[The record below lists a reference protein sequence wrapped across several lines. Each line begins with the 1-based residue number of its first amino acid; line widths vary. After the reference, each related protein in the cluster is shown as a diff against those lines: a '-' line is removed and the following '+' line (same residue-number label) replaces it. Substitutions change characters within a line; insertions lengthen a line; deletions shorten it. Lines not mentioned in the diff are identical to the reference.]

1 MGKYSDV
8 EAFLIEE
15 VRRFPALWKT
25 TDSNYKNAV
34 VKENAWRE
42 VTEAV
47 NREAGKTY
55 SRKPTFLILKMLMFL
70 NKFVFKLDHM
80 NSICM

>member
-25 TDSNYKNAV
+25 TDPNYKMAV

-42 VTEAV
+42 VAEAV
-47 NREAGKTY
+47 NREAGKNY
-55 SRKPTFLILKMLMFL
+55 SRKLNVFLILK
-70 NKFVFKLDHM
+70 
-80 NSICM
+80 C